1 MPVTRLATMPLVMM
15 RVAAIITLALT
26 AAPPARASTGLACEG
41 VDSEVA
47 VSVLLGSGLVRTPLA
62 ARLVDAR
69 GERRTAGPGQPPET
83 ALVIGQ
89 SWLDRTE
96 FRLDVLDVEGRA
108 YEGRLRVG
116 FAKDGPVLAS
126 GILILGEPGR
136 IVEVECEAD

>member
-1 MPVTRLATMPLVMM
+1 MRLALMF
-15 RVAAIITLALT
+15 AWLALAT
-26 AAPPARASTGLACEG
+26 SPARAATNLVCDGIDAPVRLA
-41 VDSEVA
+41 V
-47 VSVLLGSGLVRTPLA
+47 VLASGRTATPLA
-62 ARLVDAR
+62 VSLSDER
-69 GERRTAGPGQPPET
+69 GERRSIAPGVRADE

-116 FAKDGPVLAS
+116 FPKDGPVLAS

-136 IVEVECEAD
+136 IIEVKCESE

>member
-1 MPVTRLATMPLVMM
+1 MRRLA
-15 RVAAIITLALT
+15 LALALVAT
-26 AAPPARASTGLACEG
+26 PAQASTGLVCEG
-41 VDSEVA
+41 IDTPVRIGV
-47 VSVLLGSGLVRTPLA
+47 VLGAGRMATPLA
-62 ARLVDAR
+62 VALTDER
-69 GERRTAGPGQPPET
+69 GERRSIAPGVRADE